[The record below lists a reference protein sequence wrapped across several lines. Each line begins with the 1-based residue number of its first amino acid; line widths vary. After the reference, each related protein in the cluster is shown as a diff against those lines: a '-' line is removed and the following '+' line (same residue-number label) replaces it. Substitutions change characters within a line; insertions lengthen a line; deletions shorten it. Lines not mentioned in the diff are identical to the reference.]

1 MTRSKNNSFDR
12 EKATNSEYFS
22 KTLLTSG
29 VAVLAAFSFAGT
41 AWATIDNTVTATG
54 TAPNA
59 STVNDTAS
67 ENVDVQDAVP
77 AYTIAKS
84 PSVASVS
91 AAGETITYTYTFTNT
106 GNVTITN
113 ISLSDLHE
121 GNALTIGSMAGDAGN
136 SSTTTSD
143 AGGDQVWDALGP
155 GDEVTWTSSYTVTQS
170 DIDNNGGGDGTLDN
184 TVTPSSTPVTGT
196 YGATPT
202 ATASVSLPAQA
213 ASLTVAKLATELNG
227 SPLADP
233 DTANAQVGDII
244 TYSYT
249 ITNTGNVTLTNVN
262 LSDVF
267 AGPPGGDGAVTAP
280 VEDPS
285 TLINNSG
292 NSADAVVDGI
302 WDTLG
307 VNDVIVFT
315 STYTVT
321 QSDVDNP

>member
-1 MTRSKNNSFDR
+1 MNYKQ
-12 EKATNSEYFS
+12 FS
-22 KTLLTSG
+22 QNIKTKYPQYQDIDDLE
-29 VAVLAAFSFAGT
+29 LA
-41 AWATIDNTVTATG
+41 NKM
-54 TAPNA
+54 
-59 STVNDTAS
+59 
-67 ENVDVQDAVP
+67 
-77 AYTIAKS
+77 IAKY
-84 PSVASVS
+84 PQYQ
-91 AAGETITYTYTFTNT
+91 E
-106 GNVTITN
+106 
-113 ISLSDLHE
+113 
-121 GNALTIGSMAGDAGN
+121 
-136 SSTTTSD
+136 
-143 AGGDQVWDALGP
+143 QVEFDDVIL
-155 GDEVTWTSSYTVTQS
+155 
-170 DIDNNGGGDGTLDN
+170 DNNGGGDGTLDN